1 MPSLISVIESIDGWA
16 DKTDQE
22 LYTAL
27 TTASIPFQDHE
38 LWTWAG
44 VATVAGNAGAEG
56 LRIALDQNQMAWA
69 IHQLGGR
76 GLDLSLPA
84 VQQALYYFDSLG
96 VPGMELLALSVKR
109 DKTPLENAGLTA
121 TLSQVALARSKR
133 LKSSVAVGRYNA
145 YMSALAS
152 WNGDP
157 QTEPTL

>member
-1 MPSLISVIESIDGWA
+1 MPSLISVIESIDRWA

-27 TTASIPFQDHE
+27 TTASIPYEDHE

-44 VATVAGNAGAEG
+44 IASVAGNAGAEG
-56 LRIALDQNQMAWA
+56 LRQALEANSMAWA
-69 IHQLGGR
+69 IHQLGGK
-76 GLDLSLPA
+76 GMDLSLPA
-84 VQQALYYFDSLG
+84 IQQTLYYLDSLNI
-96 VPGMELLALSVKR
+96 PGMAEVALAVKR